1 MRSLLSLLALGGTA
15 ALIAVPAAAHHG
27 WSGNNQDIELTGTV
41 VTPVDLSG
49 PHGTMQ
55 IRDAD
60 GTVWNITLAPAPR
73 TARAGLNEG
82 VLAVGAQVTLSGK
95 RNDDASKFEVKTRR
109 VTHEGKNYDVYPP
122 Q

>member
-1 MRSLLSLLALGGTA
+1 MRSLISLLALSSGA
-15 ALIAVPAAAHHG
+15 AFIAVPAAAHHG
-27 WSGNNQDIELTGTV
+27 WSGNNQDIQLTGTV

-60 GTVWNITLAPAPR
+60 GNVWDITLAPGPR
-73 TARAGLNEG
+73 TARAGLNED

-95 RNDDASKFEVKTRR
+95 RNDDASRFEVKTRR
-109 VTHEGKNYDVYPP
+109 VTYEGTNYDVYPP

>member
-27 WSGNNQDIELTGTV
+27 WGGNTQDIELTGTV

-60 GTVWNITLAPAPR
+60 GTVWDITLAPAPR
-73 TARAGLNEG
+73 TVRAGLNEG